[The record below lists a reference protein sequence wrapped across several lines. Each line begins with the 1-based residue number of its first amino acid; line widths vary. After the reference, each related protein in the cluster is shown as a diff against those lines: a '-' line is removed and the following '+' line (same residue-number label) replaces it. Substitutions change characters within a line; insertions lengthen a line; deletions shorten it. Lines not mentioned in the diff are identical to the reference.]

1 MYKEYLYVI
10 NVYFCVGEK
19 MKSKI
24 IVLNRENRKKI
35 FILIILMLIVFIVYF
50 LINKNKDTNYTKYE
64 HIKQTNSYTSRNS
77 DVKDINLKDK
87 INKDVIQIEEYT
99 SMPSEVKG
107 YKVIG
112 RLIIPSISLDTYILE
127 ETNNQA
133 LNVSVTKLIGPN
145 INEVGNFCITGHNY
159 FKKNMFGKLRK
170 VNKNDKIYLLDT
182 FGKEQ
187 EYIVYDKFEIP
198 SSDTSVLTQNTR
210 GKKEVTLITCTIG
223 AIKRLVVKAV
233 EI

>member
-1 MYKEYLYVI
+1 
-10 NVYFCVGEK
+10 

-24 IVLNRENRKKI
+24 IVLNRKNRKKI
-35 FILIILMLIVFIVYF
+35 FILIILMLIIFIVYF
-50 LINKNKDTNYTKYE
+50 LINKNTNYTEYE
-64 HIKQTNSYTSRNS
+64 HIKQSNSYTSKSS
-77 DVKDINLKDK
+77 DVKNINLKDK
-87 INKDVIQIEEYT
+87 ISKDVIQIEEYT
-99 SMPSEVKG
+99 SMPSELKG

-112 RLIIPSISLDTYILE
+112 RLVIPTISLDTYILE

-159 FKKNMFGKLRK
+159 FKSNMFGKLRK

-187 EYIVYDKFEIP
+187 EYIVYDKFEIS
-198 SSDTSVLTQNTR
+198 SSDTSVLSQNTN

-223 AIKRLVVKAV
+223 AIKRLVVKAI